1 MTDENIDDVYK
12 LYENYTDEKEKCK
25 IVTIQDLKDHDY
37 TLSVNTYIEREEKET
52 IDPEVVKQ
60 EFLDA
65 LSDVIK
71 AEDKFKALLI
81 KGGYINEQ

>member
-1 MTDENIDDVYK
+1 M
-12 LYENYTDEKEKCK
+12 KESLPKRR
-25 IVTIQDLKDHDY
+25 VFPLTVLRNTLQDLKDHDF

>member
-1 MTDENIDDVYK
+1 M
-12 LYENYTDEKEKCK
+12 
-25 IVTIQDLKDHDY
+25 KDHDY

-81 KGGYINEQ
+81 KGDYLNEQ